1 MALQTTG
8 AISLAQVQTE
18 FTGANPISMSEYYKN
33 GPYVPSTLGSAA
45 GSWSGYTGNFSYGF
59 RVSSFGVTY
68 VWWAGVVVD
77 QASGDVTSLSS
88 VGYDYERGT
97 QWNTSGGTKYDPESW
112 TYYAGRRRTAS
123 TSVTVNASIPV
134 SPNAISMSQFYG
146 GRKT

>member
-1 MALQTTG
+1 MALQGSG
-8 AISLAQVQTE
+8 AISLSQVQTE

-33 GPYVPSTLGSAA
+33 GPYVPSTVGGAA

-68 VWWAGVVVD
+68 VWWAGVVVG
-77 QASGDVTSLSS
+77 QAGGNVTSLTTG
-88 VGYDYERGT
+88 GYDYERGT

-123 TSVTVNASIPV
+123 TSVTVNASIPT
-134 SPNAISMSQFYG
+134 SGAISMSQFYG